1 MGVPRIWGW
10 HDQIRLVREALGALH
25 MMVAAILR
33 SLMLVTGDPTAAVT
47 GQTERSLGSVGVYAV
62 GLLAIY

>member
-1 MGVPRIWGW
+1 
-10 HDQIRLVREALGALH
+10 